1 LAHAT
6 LTLSN
11 RQHTA
16 THCNTLQHSY
26 CSSDT
31 HVMSCTHAS
40 HEPKFAVA
48 VCCSVLQC
56 VQRVMQVRS
65 KSSANATLCVAVCC
79 SALQCVA
86 VCCSVLQCV
95 AVRCSVLQYVASCCS
110 VLSSANAIRTSR
122 QALKN
127 SPSPPQNDLFARPPL
142 KKKNFKN
149 KRMRGMP
156 YRLAKTHR
164 MLCLYRSFSAKRA
177 LELVALLRLLTCNLR
192 HLSVFAT
199 LYAFVRHDSFAATLQ
214 RES

>member
-56 VQRVMQVRS
+56 VAVCSESHASQEQVIS
-65 KSSANATLCVAVCC
+65 KCNSVCC
-79 SALQCVA
+79 SVLQYVA

-95 AVRCSVLQYVASCCS
+95 AVCCSALQCVASCCS

-122 QALKN
+122 QALKIPLP
-127 SPSPPQNDLFARPPL
+127 PSKRSVCLPPPQ
-142 KKKNFKN
+142 KKK
-149 KRMRGMP
+149 
-156 YRLAKTHR
+156 L
-164 MLCLYRSFSAKRA
+164 
-177 LELVALLRLLTCNLR
+177 
-192 HLSVFAT
+192 
-199 LYAFVRHDSFAATLQ
+199 
-214 RES
+214 